1 MNKIGLVIKVPRG
14 KFREMVQRQRYEKG
28 GRKVPRRNLNK
39 CDIMKSAK
47 AYKSDRTKL
56 DLGSLFL
63 FSYVTHD
70 CNSEVESS
78 RNIMN

>member
-1 MNKIGLVIKVPRG
+1 M
-14 KFREMVQRQRYEKG
+14 
-28 GRKVPRRNLNK
+28 PRRNLNK

-56 DLGSLFL
+56 DLGSLFF